1 MGKVSEMMIDD
12 GKSSL
17 YSFIHIVVFMYESLD
32 THNVSVCV

>member
-1 MGKVSEMMIDD
+1 MGKVSEKTIDD
-12 GKSSL
+12 DISSL